1 MYIIIC
7 IYGYIY
13 VYTVLMTYM
22 HFATGIGRHGMSI
35 QQKLQV
41 ADVYNRIGRLKEE
54 QKLLFVEMKQF
65 IVYFKETIPNRLKAS
80 IEGM

>member
-1 MYIIIC
+1 M
-7 IYGYIY
+7 Y
-13 VYTVLMTYM
+13 VYTYMHTYVCTVLMTDM
-22 HFATGIGRHGMSI
+22 HFATGIGRHSMSI

-41 ADVYNRIGRLKEE
+41 ADMYNRISRLKEE

-65 IVYFKETIPNRLKAS
+65 IIYFKETIPNCLKAS